1 MFEAEEIFVMGTPA
15 WTVPATGSPMTC
27 IDYDST
33 GNYVAYSNSPG
44 NFVVVDAY
52 TGSVKCDFVQQHT
65 KNPLTGLRFNRASP
79 ELILATSKDGYI
91 FLHNWQTN
99 EAVLINRQLGSNLQ
113 ALAVDA
119 FGEQFAIGCADG
131 TIRIH
136 DIDNL
141 QRMKACVK
149 SPQRVGQT
157 SNVYCLCFHPEDP
170 NILLSAGWNDRVYI
184 WDIRTGNAERSIVGP
199 HIRGDGIDMLGET
212 VVTASARDT
221 RQIEFWDYG
230 STKRVSELAFDA
242 SHCESRS
249 CLVNNINIAR
259 NELNF
264 ICGGLGAPMGQL
276 FSFRSRQFIGQSV
289 NTTGSAQVSAISPFG
304 SAFIVGSENGDAVC
318 HMVRVRPDTF
328 V

>member
-1 MFEAEEIFVMGTPA
+1 MFEAEEIFVVGTPA

-27 IDYDST
+27 VDYDST

-44 NFVVVDAY
+44 NFLVVDAY

-65 KNPLTGLRFNRASP
+65 RNPLTGLRFNRASP

-99 EAVLINRQLGSNLQ
+99 EAVLINRQLGSSLQ
-113 ALAVDA
+113 SLAVDA

-131 TIRIH
+131 TIRVH

-149 SPQRVGQT
+149 SPPRVGQT
-157 SNVYCLCFHPEDP
+157 SNVYCL
-170 NILLSAGWNDRVYI
+170 
-184 WDIRTGNAERSIVGP
+184 IRTGNSERSIVGP
-199 HIRGDGIDMLGET
+199 HIRGDGIDMLGDT

-230 STKRVSELAFDA
+230 STKRVSELAFDLA
-242 SHCESRS
+242 HCESKS
-249 CLVNNINIAR
+249 CLVNNVNIAR

-304 SAFIVGSENGDAVC
+304 SAFVVGSENGDAVC